1 MPRFRYKAR
10 DKYGAA
16 IVGMM
21 EADSQGAVGQHL
33 TNIGYVP
40 VSIKMEG
47 LAYDLS
53 RSLER
58 YLRVRPEDIVVFNR
72 QLATLVKAGI
82 PILQGFRTLAQQTAN
97 PRLRR
102 AVMDMYRLIEAG
114 SSLSDA
120 FAQHPAIF
128 SEIYINTIRAG
139 ETGGFL
145 DEALD
150 RLSFLAE
157 HDAETRAKVKTALR
171 YPILVVAVMAVAFV
185 IITAFVIPRF
195 ALLYSSFHATLPL
208 PTRMLIS
215 FAHFVQR
222 DWLLIVAL
230 FAGLLVAAYQYIH
243 TEAGR
248 VKWDS
253 LKLKLPI
260 FGPLVLK
267 VSLSRFS
274 YILGTLIRSG
284 IPILRALEIVSHAL
298 GNIVLF
304 RSVESLRE
312 QVEKGRGLSEL
323 MSANPLFPPL
333 VSHMVAIGER
343 TGELDLMLNKI
354 SEHYDMETNYAI
366 RNLSAT
372 LEPMLILVLGAI
384 LVLLALAIFLP
395 LWNMAHLIRR

>member
-1 MPRFRYKAR
+1 
-10 DKYGAA
+10 
-16 IVGMM
+16 MM

-33 TNIGYVP
+33 SNIGYIP

-53 RSLER
+53 RALER

-82 PILQGFRTLAQQTAN
+82 PILQGFHALAQQTAN

-102 AVMDMYRLIEAG
+102 AVMDMYRQIEAG

-128 SEIYINTIRAG
+128 SEIYISTIRAG

-145 DEALD
+145 DEALE
-150 RLSFLAE
+150 RLSALAE
-157 HDAETRAKVKTALR
+157 HDAETRAKVKAALR
-171 YPILVVAVMAVAFV
+171 YPILVVAVMVVAFV
-185 IITAFVIPRF
+185 IVIAFVIPRF
-195 ALLYSSFHATLPL
+195 SLLYSSFHATLPL

-215 FAHFVQR
+215 FAHLIQSY
-222 DWLLIVAL
+222 WLLMVAIL
-230 FAGLLVAAYQYIH
+230 AGLFSLAYQYIR
-243 TEAGR
+243 TQAGR

-267 VSLSRFS
+267 ISLSRFS

-284 IPILRALEIVSHAL
+284 IPILRALEVVSHAM
-298 GNIVLF
+298 GNIILF
-304 RSVESLRE
+304 RSVEAIQE

-343 TGELDLMLNKI
+343 TGELDLMLHKV

-366 RNLSAT
+366 RNLSSA
-372 LEPMLILVLGAI
+372 LEPILILVLGGVLI
-384 LVLLALAIFLP
+384 LLALAIFLP